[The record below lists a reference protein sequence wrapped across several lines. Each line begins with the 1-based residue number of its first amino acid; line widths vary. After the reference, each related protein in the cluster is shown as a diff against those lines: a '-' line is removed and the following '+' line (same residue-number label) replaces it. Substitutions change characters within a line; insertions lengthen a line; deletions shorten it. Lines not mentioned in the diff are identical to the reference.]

1 MRKKSLTF
9 MAIFYI
15 FHKSDIKNFIK
26 LSINKCIRASVNWTL
41 IFIRGVVKADASGT
55 MVMKI
60 YVTLSQGPMNGML
73 VLPVAQYIG
82 YGARIRS

>member
-1 MRKKSLTF
+1 

-15 FHKSDIKNFIK
+15 FHKNDIKNFIK
-26 LSINKCIRASVNWTL
+26 LSINKCTRASLNWTL
-41 IFIRGVVKADASGT
+41 IFIRGVSEADASGT

-60 YVTLSQGPMNGML
+60 NVTLSQRPMNGML